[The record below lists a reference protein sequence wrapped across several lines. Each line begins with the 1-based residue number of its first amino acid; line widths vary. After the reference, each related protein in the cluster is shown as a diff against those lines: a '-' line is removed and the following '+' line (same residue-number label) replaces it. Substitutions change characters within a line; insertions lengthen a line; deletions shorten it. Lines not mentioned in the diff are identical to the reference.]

1 MDGSYA
7 LGLSADQ
14 EFSMMTCLTHPSFV
28 RWYSIFDLMPSLRCK
43 AILMDLC
50 DGDCHGLICD
60 YLADIG
66 NKVPGRDVAWQF
78 SGPAEPN
85 RALPRPPQPS
95 LAEPSRA
102 LPSPAEPTRARKVTG
117 GHGEAR

>member
-1 MDGSYA
+1 MSNSPGF
-7 LGLSADQ
+7 LTLEE
-14 EFSMMTCLTHPSFV
+14 EFSMMKSLNHPNFV
-28 RWYSIFDLMPSLRCK
+28 RWYGILDLHPFLECK

-66 NKVPGRDVAWQF
+66 KGVPGRDVAWPF

-102 LPSPAEPTRARKVTG
+102 LPSPAEPTRARKVTE